1 MVRFAKLNFTGM
13 KRMASE
19 RKNSSSKNRSRSNK
33 RVSLAAAPAKTS
45 RTRRDVS
52 ATVRLKHHY
61 AVCVRNDD
69 YPASL
74 ELRKLYP
81 VLEDSF
87 AAEHGMVRVIDESGE
102 DYLYPNEFFVEVD
115 LPKSVEETLAKI
127 A

>member
-1 MVRFAKLNFTGM
+1 
-13 KRMASE
+13 MAQT
-19 RKNSSSKNRSRSNK
+19 RPD
-33 RVSLAAAPAKTS
+33 VSQPAK
-45 RTRRDVS
+45 
-52 ATVRLKHHY
+52 LKHHY

-102 DYLYPNEFFVEVD
+102 DYLYPNEFFLAID
-115 LPKSVEETLAKI
+115 LPKSVEKTLSKI

>member
-1 MVRFAKLNFTGM
+1 MVRFAKLNFIGT

-19 RKNSSSKNRSRSNK
+19 RKNSSSKGRSRSDK
-33 RVSLAAAPAKTS
+33 RVSLTGASAKTT
-45 RTRRDVS
+45 RTRTDAS
-52 ATVRLKHHY
+52 EASKLKHHF
-61 AVCVRNDD
+61 VICVRNDD

-102 DYLYPNEFFVEVD
+102 DYLYPDEFFLEID
-115 LPKSVEETLAKI
+115 LPKSVEKTLSKI

>member
-1 MVRFAKLNFTGM
+1 M
-13 KRMASE
+13 
-19 RKNSSSKNRSRSNK
+19 
-33 RVSLAAAPAKTS
+33 SLATAPTKTA
-45 RTRRDVS
+45 RTRRGPS
-52 ATVRLKHHY
+52 EASKLKHHF
-61 AVCVRNDD
+61 VICVRNDD

-102 DYLYPNEFFVEVD
+102 DYLYPNEFFLEVD
-115 LPKSVEETLAKI
+115 LPKSVEKTLSKI